1 MKKLFEKHDL
11 FKLAGI
17 FVLLTL
23 IMSWFIPYSYY
34 QNGTIY
40 GIDGAFKWSA
50 NMDYKHVVGLFDWS
64 SHSLLGFWYFTALF
78 MFIIVVAG
86 LYKFLSSTI
95 AYQALTDKVANIF
108 KGKEKILVAVSTL
121 LFAMF
126 AGVATDP
133 FITLIFIPFVIAV
146 FSKLKTDKLTALSS
160 TFGGVLVGVFGA
172 TYSTNIVGSL
182 VDSTYGLGAANVQFG
197 FERAAVIVLFV
208 VAYLLITYFAISR
221 LSKKDTPVVDIFAE
235 EEVKT
240 TKKTKTVKVSVVPMA
255 IFLGLLFVIAILA
268 YIPWSNSFGISFFSD
283 LYNDIIEY
291 DKFFGTTIFL
301 NVLGESFK
309 AFGDLDLL
317 AICAYIF
324 VFILIVKIIYHI
336 PFDKIIDSF
345 GDGIKRVGKSLV
357 VLIVVYTVL
366 EFSILFPT
374 IPAVVSA
381 ILGLGNNLFTLFAS
395 GLYTNL
401 FTVDFQYTVT
411 MVGSAFAKFSD
422 ANVAALILQATNG
435 IIKFFA
441 PTSAILMFG
450 LSMLDIKYKDYFKYI
465 WKFLLAITVVTL
477 IVLAILVYA

>member
-17 FVLLTL
+17 FVLITVL
-23 IMSWFIPYSYY
+23 MSWFIPYSYY

-40 GIDGAFKWSA
+40 GINGPFKWSA

-64 SHSLLGFWYFTALF
+64 SYSLLGFWYFTALF

-86 LYKFLSSTI
+86 LYKFLSSTV
-95 AYQALTDKVANIF
+95 AYQALTDKLANVF
-108 KGKEKILVAVSTL
+108 KGKEKVLVAISTL

-160 TFGGVLVGVFGA
+160 TFGGVLVGIFGA

-182 VDSTYGLGAANVQFG
+182 VDSTYGLGSANVQIG

-221 LSKKDTPVVDIFAE
+221 LSKKDTPVEDIFA

-240 TKKTKTVKVSVVPMA
+240 TKKAKAVRVSIAPMA
-255 IFLGLLFVIAILA
+255 IFLSLLFVIAILA

-291 DKFFGTTIFL
+291 KVQHIAFLRKTPIFDFI
-301 NVLGESFK
+301 LGESFK

-317 AICAYIF
+317 AICGYIF
-324 VFILIVKIIYHI
+324 VFILLIKIIYHI

-345 GDGIKRVGKSLV
+345 GEGI
-357 VLIVVYTVL
+357 
-366 EFSILFPT
+366 
-374 IPAVVSA
+374 
-381 ILGLGNNLFTLFAS
+381 
-395 GLYTNL
+395 
-401 FTVDFQYTVT
+401 
-411 MVGSAFAKFSD
+411 
-422 ANVAALILQATNG
+422 
-435 IIKFFA
+435 
-441 PTSAILMFG
+441 
-450 LSMLDIKYKDYFKYI
+450 
-465 WKFLLAITVVTL
+465 
-477 IVLAILVYA
+477 